1 MKPGKLVVVLLC
13 TAIGFFASQ
22 TIASGDDDPGLA
34 TLMGRLQVYVQKLDL
49 SVQNNNTQLIGFY
62 LHELE
67 ESAEEIQ
74 EDIASY
80 DGFPVGQ
87 LTGSKL
93 MPHIEALEHAVEN
106 DADIE
111 LEMQALIDS
120 CNECHEATDHGYIK
134 INRMT
139 SNPFNQS
146 FE

>member
-1 MKPGKLVVVLLC
+1 MKPAKLTAVLLT
-13 TAIGFFASQ
+13 TAIGFFTSQ
-22 TIASGDDDPGLA
+22 TIAEDNEPGLA

-74 EDIASY
+74 DGIASY

-93 MPHIEALEHAVEN
+93 MPQIEALEHAVEN

-111 LEMQALIDS
+111 SEMQALIDS

>member
-1 MKPGKLVVVLLC
+1 MKPAKLTAILLS
-13 TAIGFFASQ
+13 TAIGFVASQ
-22 TIASGDDDPGLA
+22 TIASADEPGLA

-49 SVQNNNTQLIGFY
+49 SVQNNNKQLIGFY

-74 EDIASY
+74 DDIPSY

-93 MPHIEALEHAVEN
+93 MPRIEALEHAVKN

-111 LEMQALIDS
+111 LKMQALIDS